1 MLLGIFG
8 GSFDPVHNGHLAL
21 ARVCY
26 EQAALDELWFTPTA
40 IQPLKHR
47 GPHATAAERVEMLN
61 LAIET
66 ELSEPGRPD
75 STEPAEIRP
84 RVICRVCTLEIDRG
98 GFSYTVETLRQ
109 IHEELPEAEL
119 FFLMG
124 ADAVRDVPHWKEP
137 AEIFRLSTPLVVR
150 RAEQSEPNLSD
161 LKRLCAANK
170 QPRLVEMP
178 AIDVSSS
185 EIRRRIA
192 AGEPIQQFVPSAV
205 DAYITQ
211 HELYR

>member
-1 MLLGIFG
+1 MRLGIFG
-8 GSFDPVHNGHLAL
+8 GSFDPLHNGHLAL
-21 ARVCY
+21 AHACY

-47 GPHATAAERVEMLN
+47 GHHATAAQRIEMLN

-66 ELSEPGRPD
+66 ELSEPGRPR
-75 STEPAEIRP
+75 T
-84 RVICRVCTLEIDRG
+84 RVNCRVCTLEIDRG
-98 GFSYTVETLRQ
+98 GFSYTVDTLRQ

-150 RAEQSEPNLSD
+150 RAEQSEPNLAD

-170 QPRLVEMP
+170 QPRLVEMQE
-178 AIDVSSS
+178 IDVSSS

-192 AGEPIQQFVPSAV
+192 ADEPIQQFVPPAV

-211 HELYR
+211 HKLYR